1 MHARCWK
8 EQNSK
13 NASGR
18 CKSGSLSA
26 ARLFYLHG
34 LRSACCQLFTRV
46 FWFPISH
53 TTKLNWNEYIR
64 PGGPSLVWTNRLMFH
79 YSVNLELCIIHG
91 WLGHIRLQW
100 AHHLVHRMGKIQNKM
115 RPHRLG
121 SGVIGPQTT
130 DISTWDL
137 RKFLVGIFIF
147 VKTHH
152 FSVVQRKSKWPPI
165 DSY

>member
-46 FWFPISH
+46 FRFPISH

-115 RPHRLG
+115 RPAHRLG
-121 SGVIGPQTT
+121 SLGHRHQTFQLQ
-130 DISTWDL
+130 IL
-137 RKFLVGIFIF
+137 NIFVGIFIF